1 MTQAREVHP
10 GTFVSSLHPD
20 SWVTDPDV
28 GGEMHVL
35 VEGDDSYVGM
45 TKFDTDPGPIEWTMP
60 CRESVVILEGSVRI
74 EIVGGPTLELA
85 EGDMASLA
93 EGAVTTWHVT
103 VPYRELWIFPR
114 TFPDDEAG

>member
-35 VEGDDSYVGM
+35 VESGDSYVGM
-45 TKFDTDPGPIEWTMP
+45 TRFESDPGPIEWTMP
-60 CRESVVILEGSVRI
+60 VRESVVVLEGSVRI
-74 EIVGGPTLELA
+74 EIEGGPTLEL
-85 EGDMASLA
+85 GVDDMASLP

-114 TFPDDEAG
+114 TFGEDAG

>member
-10 GTFVSSLHPD
+10 GTFVSSLHPGA
-20 SWVTDPDV
+20 WVTDPDV

-35 VEGDDSYVGM
+35 VEADDGYVGM
-45 TKFDTDPGPIEWTMP
+45 TRFESDPGPIEWTVP
-60 CRESVVILEGSVRI
+60 SRESVVVLEGSARI
-74 EIVGGPTLELA
+74 AIDGGPTLELA
-85 EGDMASLA
+85 TGDMASLP

-114 TFPDDEAG
+114 PFGGDAG